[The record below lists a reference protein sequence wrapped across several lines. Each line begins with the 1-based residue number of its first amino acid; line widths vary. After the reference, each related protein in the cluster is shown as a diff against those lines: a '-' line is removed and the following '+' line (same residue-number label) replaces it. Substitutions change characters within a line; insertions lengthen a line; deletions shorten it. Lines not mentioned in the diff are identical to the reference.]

1 MLLYSHNE
9 GRKPF
14 EIKKEPQARKED
26 PMSKKIS
33 APIVN
38 SQAATIELTKS
49 FAAAASKYGTKE
61 YRMLQEARRDYPD
74 FKVVTNARS
83 GGRHDYKGLTYDYM
97 EIYIENHDD
106 EKKSIM
112 ATFKTLRAEDDDLSE
127 SLSYA
132 DIKDW
137 FLEQFPEIADFHNQ
151 REKTLNAIR
160 AKREEARKDKK
171 NAAADARRN
180 ALRAR
185 LAV

>member
-1 MLLYSHNE
+1 
-9 GRKPF
+9 
-14 EIKKEPQARKED
+14 
-26 PMSKKIS
+26 MSKKIS
-33 APIVN
+33 APVIN
-38 SQAATIELTKS
+38 TQAAAIELTKS

-74 FKVVTNARS
+74 FKVVTSARN

-112 ATFKTLRAEDDDLSE
+112 AAFKTLRAEDDDLSE

-137 FLEQFPEIADFHNQ
+137 FLEQFPEIADFHTK
-151 REKTLNAIR
+151 REETVNAIH
-160 AKREEARKDKK
+160 AKREKAREAKK
-171 NAAADARRN
+171 NADADARRA

-185 LAV
+185 LAA